1 MPELSRPLPH
11 FLHADANRA
20 TTTAAMC
27 KKLFRDR
34 FVSTGPIH
42 LLMVASYPTLVSRS
56 LPVSFPVTVVL
67 ARQIHQ
73 SFRLVLLARS
83 HILSLSTVFPQLGH
97 FSLIIRARRP
107 SQKEKQNCHPRCAV
121 KPPGSVLSQRK
132 LNCPINLCARDESV
146 MAILEILK
154 RF

>member
-1 MPELSRPLPH
+1 MR
-11 FLHADANRA
+11 
-20 TTTAAMC
+20 

-56 LPVSFPVTVVL
+56 LPVTAVL

-97 FSLIIRARRP
+97 FSLVIRARRP

-146 MAILEILK
+146 MALLEILK